1 MTLTGAHP
9 GTTRSL
15 TLLTVHLKSVVS
27 SVLNTL
33 AYSAGILVIGVMFLA
48 VLGMISITMT
58 IGFAVS
64 HWQELDR
71 SVRVLLFISAA
82 LAGFVLFK
90 LLSP

>member
-1 MTLTGAHP
+1 M
-9 GTTRSL
+9 
-15 TLLTVHLKSVVS
+15 
-27 SVLNTL
+27 
-33 AYSAGILVIGVMFLA
+33 IGVMLLA